1 MNGSLHVQ
9 CGDEPMQGLWEA
21 AETTNAA
28 TVPVFVCC
36 GFWALVNPS
45 LLSVRTT
52 QVGWVLYIRQ
62 APRTTVHL
70 LKRSISA
77 CMASLYIKARD
88 FVR

>member
-9 CGDEPMQGLWEA
+9 CGDEPMQGPWEA

-28 TVPVFVCC
+28 TVPVSVCC

-52 QVGWVLYIRQ
+52 QVGWILYIRQ
-62 APRTTVHL
+62 AARTTVHL

-77 CMASLYIKARD
+77 YMASLYMAGD
-88 FVR
+88 FDR